1 MRAAI
6 VVELSVLGLAIVL
19 VLASPAGAESGTPA
33 EAAARVCLEH
43 TDRFEKQQGLPPQI
57 LGAISLAESGRWNAE
72 KRETIAW
79 PWTIYA
85 QGQGRFFPTKAAAL
99 GEVRRLIEGGARNID
114 VGCMQINLM
123 HHGDAFGS
131 LEEALEPASNVAYA
145 ARFIKRLHR
154 DTRSWTQAIAFYH
167 SRTQALNLPYR
178 HKVYQFWGEMRRR
191 AAKERRLRSL
201 EKHRKRREQLLAAR
215 AAD

>member
-1 MRAAI
+1 M
-6 VVELSVLGLAIVL
+6 VGKWSTLGLAMA
-19 VLASPAGAESGTPA
+19 LATAPPGWAESGAPA
-33 EAAARVCLEH
+33 EAPGRLCLAH
-43 TDRFEKQQGLPPQI
+43 TARFEKQQGLPRQI
-57 LGAISLAESGRWNAE
+57 LAAISLAESGRWNAE
-72 KRETIAW
+72 ERETIAW
-79 PWTIYA
+79 PWTVYA

-99 GEVRRLIEGGARNID
+99 DEVRRLLARGARNID
-114 VGCMQINLM
+114 VGCMQINLL
-123 HHGDAFGS
+123 HHGDAFAS
-131 LEEALEPASNVAYA
+131 LEEALEPAANVAYA

-191 AAKERRLRSL
+191 AATERRLRRL
-201 EKHRKRREQLLAAR
+201 AEQRKRRAQHLAAR